1 MLPKADG
8 CGTVV
13 STQERNISVDSEN
26 RGRGILSVFSSCI
39 EEAGSRGW
47 WPEGSPHLAWAG
59 LTQTQICKHAS
70 PSPPACAPMVRLPGQ
85 RFSVPLPARENF
97 AQNKCSEAF
106 LTHLHNRTESHQK
119 ALANDVTTVI
129 EN

>member
-13 STQERNISVDSEN
+13 SMQERNISVDSEN

-59 LTQTQICKHAS
+59 LTPNPDLQTRVAQPTCMCTYGAS
-70 PSPPACAPMVRLPGQ
+70 ARSTI
-85 RFSVPLPARENF
+85 FSASTCEREF
-97 AQNKCSEAF
+97 CPE
-106 LTHLHNRTESHQK
+106 
-119 ALANDVTTVI
+119 
-129 EN
+129 